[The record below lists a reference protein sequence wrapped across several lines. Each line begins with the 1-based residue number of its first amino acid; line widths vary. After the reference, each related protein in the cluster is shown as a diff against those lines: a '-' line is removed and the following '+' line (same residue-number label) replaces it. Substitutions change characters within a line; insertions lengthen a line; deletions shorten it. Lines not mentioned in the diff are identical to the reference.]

1 MMESVYCDFTQLP
14 DDPSKKFKKLFPIH
28 LFNLKISLKD
38 FQKWIGYADVKSLPV
53 HFYVQR
59 NDSITKW
66 RYGTPIPFDLAR
78 LNEGNAMNLTSGIF
92 TAPRPGTY
100 FFSFMGHARFPP
112 SSETSYLLVQLA
124 VCFYLNGD
132 QIGAGMVDEG
142 NTVVYQ
148 NSPLTLQST
157 LNLKSGDQVWVA
169 IINMSNDEIL
179 DEDTEHL
186 THFTGF
192 VLEEEIVSSF

>member
-1 MMESVYCDFTQLP
+1 
-14 DDPSKKFKKLFPIH
+14 
-28 LFNLKISLKD
+28 
-38 FQKWIGYADVKSLPV
+38 
-53 HFYVQR
+53 
-59 NDSITKW
+59 
-66 RYGTPIPFDLAR
+66 
-78 LNEGNAMNLTSGIF
+78 
-92 TAPRPGTY
+92 
-100 FFSFMGHARFPP
+100 
-112 SSETSYLLVQLA
+112 
-124 VCFYLNGD
+124 LNGD

-169 IINMSNDEIL
+169 IINMSNDVIL
-179 DEDTEHL
+179 NEDTEHL

>member
-1 MMESVYCDFTQLP
+1 
-14 DDPSKKFKKLFPIH
+14 
-28 LFNLKISLKD
+28 
-38 FQKWIGYADVKSLPV
+38 
-53 HFYVQR
+53 
-59 NDSITKW
+59 
-66 RYGTPIPFDLAR
+66 LAR

-92 TAPRPGTY
+92 TAPQTGTY
-100 FFSFMGHARFPP
+100 FFSFMGHARFLP
-112 SSETSYLLVQLA
+112 SSGTSYLLVQLA
-124 VCFYLNGD
+124 VCLYLNRD

-169 IINMSNDEIL
+169 IINMSKDVIL

-192 VLEEEIVSSF
+192 VLEEEIVSEF

>member
-1 MMESVYCDFTQLP
+1 
-14 DDPSKKFKKLFPIH
+14 
-28 LFNLKISLKD
+28 
-38 FQKWIGYADVKSLPV
+38 
-53 HFYVQR
+53 
-59 NDSITKW
+59 
-66 RYGTPIPFDLAR
+66 LAR

-169 IINMSNDEIL
+169 IINMSNDVIL